1 MSTVSIK
8 QLAQFCVEKFQ
19 KSIYKDYNYAGT
31 LYVAVYCTNQV
42 ECSITPHILDG
53 AMSCFLI
60 HKQKYLY
67 NDRVEYKVD
76 YINENNSVTDG
87 YIGNGFYLRAQTT
100 GQYSL
105 ILQKHDPLITYT
117 FNLPFEDKMQKIW
130 DVYCK
135 LKGAKSKEELL
146 LRNKMIKNEDSGI
159 KAELD
164 SAYQLLEE
172 LNNKY
177 KKLLDDIRAIVG

>member
-1 MSTVSIK
+1 M
-8 QLAQFCVEKFQ
+8 
-19 KSIYKDYNYAGT
+19 
-31 LYVAVYCTNQV
+31 
-42 ECSITPHILDG
+42 
-53 AMSCFLI
+53 
-60 HKQKYLY
+60 
-67 NDRVEYKVD
+67 
-76 YINENNSVTDG
+76 TDG
-87 YIGNGFYLRAQTT
+87 YIGNGFYLSAESSP
-100 GQYSL
+100 QYRL
-105 ILQKHDPLITYT
+105 ILKKHDPSITYT

-130 DVYCK
+130 DVYFK

-146 LRNKMIKNEDSGI
+146 LRDKMIKNEDSGI